1 MLELNQPNVEEIHVK
16 DVNEETFMDDVI
28 EASKTS
34 PVVVDF
40 WAPWCGPCK
49 TLGPALEAEVKATNG
64 KIKMVKIDIDQ
75 NQNLASQMRIQSIP
89 AVFAFVDGQPID
101 GFMGAKAPSEL
112 KSFIDKLLEKVTDD
126 DGDLS
131 EAIAVANEM
140 LNAKEFN
147 DAAETFEANIKAP
160 KLNFES
166 TEYNYIKEWITEFE
180 NVLKSSAFS
189 DPTQGYQKYIDVDS
203 FVDWYL
209 INEITKNKDAKE
221 ESSIYLNMI
230 PGEKI
235 KMGPLWDFDLAFGN
249 VENSEFENPEGFWI
263 KDNAWYRGLF
273 QDPNFVNKVKT
284 RFAYFR
290 SQQIFLLERI
300 DFYASYLDE
309 LQQNNHAQWDVFR
322 NIPWPNTSA
331 SESYKQEVDE
341 LKSWYNDRMDWLDN
355 AIGNL

>member
-1 MLELNQPNVEEIHVK
+1 MLELNQTNVEENHVK

-34 PVVVDF
+34 PIVVDF

-147 DAAETFEANIKAP
+147 DAAETFEAILGEDP
-160 KLNFES
+160 ES
-166 TEYNYIKEWITEFE
+166 A
-180 NVLKSSAFS
+180 LAFVGLFNAKIGAKKVN
-189 DPTQGYQKYIDVDS
+189 DAKKMLD
-203 FVDWYL
+203 
-209 INEITKNKDAKE
+209 EIPEALKNKSEILALQAQIDLSNQAE
-221 ESSIYLNMI
+221 GV
-230 PGEKI
+230 GEI
-235 KMGPLWDFDLAFGN
+235 NDLRSTLTNNENNHQARFDLALALFTKG
-249 VENSEFENPEGFWI
+249 ETSEAIQELLTIFRVDQEWNDDAARQQLFKFFDILGSENPITLSGRRQL
-263 KDNAWYRGLF
+263 ASMLF
-273 QDPNFVNKVKT
+273 
-284 RFAYFR
+284 A
-290 SQQIFLLERI
+290 
-300 DFYASYLDE
+300 
-309 LQQNNHAQWDVFR
+309 
-322 NIPWPNTSA
+322 
-331 SESYKQEVDE
+331 
-341 LKSWYNDRMDWLDN
+341 
-355 AIGNL
+355 

>member
-1 MLELNQPNVEEIHVK
+1 MLELNQPNVEENHVK

-34 PVVVDF
+34 PIVVDF

-140 LNAKEFN
+140 LNAEEFN
-147 DAAETFEANIKAP
+147 DAAETFEAILGEDP
-160 KLNFES
+160 ES
-166 TEYNYIKEWITEFE
+166 A
-180 NVLKSSAFS
+180 LAFV
-189 DPTQGYQKYIDVDS
+189 GLFNARMGAKK
-203 FVDWYL
+203 
-209 INEITKNKDAKE
+209 INDAKTMLEEIPDALKNKAEILALQAQIDLSNQAE
-221 ESSIYLNMI
+221 GV
-230 PGEKI
+230 GEI
-235 KMGPLWDFDLAFGN
+235 NDLRSTLTNDENNHQARFDLALALFTKG
-249 VENSEFENPEGFWI
+249 ETSEAIQELLTIFRIDQEWNDDAARQQLFKFFDILGSENPITLSGRRQL
-263 KDNAWYRGLF
+263 ASMLF
-273 QDPNFVNKVKT
+273 
-284 RFAYFR
+284 A
-290 SQQIFLLERI
+290 
-300 DFYASYLDE
+300 
-309 LQQNNHAQWDVFR
+309 
-322 NIPWPNTSA
+322 
-331 SESYKQEVDE
+331 
-341 LKSWYNDRMDWLDN
+341 
-355 AIGNL
+355 

>member
-34 PVVVDF
+34 PIVVDF

-147 DAAETFEANIKAP
+147 DAAETFEAILGEDP
-160 KLNFES
+160 ES
-166 TEYNYIKEWITEFE
+166 A
-180 NVLKSSAFS
+180 LAFV
-189 DPTQGYQKYIDVDS
+189 GLFNARMGAKK
-203 FVDWYL
+203 
-209 INEITKNKDAKE
+209 INDAKTMLEEIPDALKNKAEILALQAQIDLSNQAE
-221 ESSIYLNMI
+221 GV
-230 PGEKI
+230 GEI
-235 KMGPLWDFDLAFGN
+235 NDLRSTLTNDENNQQARFDLALALFTKG
-249 VENSEFENPEGFWI
+249 ETSEAIQELLTIFRVDQEWNDDAARQQLFKFFDILGSENPITLSGRRQL
-263 KDNAWYRGLF
+263 ASMLF
-273 QDPNFVNKVKT
+273 
-284 RFAYFR
+284 A
-290 SQQIFLLERI
+290 
-300 DFYASYLDE
+300 
-309 LQQNNHAQWDVFR
+309 
-322 NIPWPNTSA
+322 
-331 SESYKQEVDE
+331 
-341 LKSWYNDRMDWLDN
+341 
-355 AIGNL
+355 

>member
-1 MLELNQPNVEEIHVK
+1 MLELNQPNVEENHVK

-34 PVVVDF
+34 PIVVDF

-131 EAIAVANEM
+131 EALAVANEM

-147 DAAETFEANIKAP
+147 DAAETFEAILGEDP
-160 KLNFES
+160 ES
-166 TEYNYIKEWITEFE
+166 A
-180 NVLKSSAFS
+180 LAFV
-189 DPTQGYQKYIDVDS
+189 GLFNAKMGAKK
-203 FVDWYL
+203 
-209 INEITKNKDAKE
+209 INDAKTMLEEIPDALKNKAEILALQAQIDLSNQAE
-221 ESSIYLNMI
+221 GV
-230 PGEKI
+230 GEI
-235 KMGPLWDFDLAFGN
+235 NDLRSTLTNDGNNHQARFDLALALFTKG
-249 VENSEFENPEGFWI
+249 ETSEAIQELLTIFRVDQEWNDDAARQQLFKFFDILGSENPITLSGRRQL
-263 KDNAWYRGLF
+263 ASMLF
-273 QDPNFVNKVKT
+273 
-284 RFAYFR
+284 A
-290 SQQIFLLERI
+290 
-300 DFYASYLDE
+300 
-309 LQQNNHAQWDVFR
+309 
-322 NIPWPNTSA
+322 
-331 SESYKQEVDE
+331 
-341 LKSWYNDRMDWLDN
+341 
-355 AIGNL
+355 

>member
-1 MLELNQPNVEEIHVK
+1 MLELNQPNIKEIHVK

-34 PVVVDF
+34 PIVVDF

-140 LNAKEFN
+140 LNAEEFN
-147 DAAETFEANIKAP
+147 DAAETFEAILGEDP
-160 KLNFES
+160 ES
-166 TEYNYIKEWITEFE
+166 A
-180 NVLKSSAFS
+180 LAFVGLFNAKMGAKKVN
-189 DPTQGYQKYIDVDS
+189 DAKKMLD
-203 FVDWYL
+203 
-209 INEITKNKDAKE
+209 EIPEALKNKSEILALQAQIDLSNQAE
-221 ESSIYLNMI
+221 GV
-230 PGEKI
+230 GEI
-235 KMGPLWDFDLAFGN
+235 NDLRSTLTNDENNHQARFDLALALFTKG
-249 VENSEFENPEGFWI
+249 ETSEAIQELLTIFRVDQEWNDDAARQQLFKFFDILGSENPITLSGRRQL
-263 KDNAWYRGLF
+263 ASMLF
-273 QDPNFVNKVKT
+273 
-284 RFAYFR
+284 A
-290 SQQIFLLERI
+290 
-300 DFYASYLDE
+300 
-309 LQQNNHAQWDVFR
+309 
-322 NIPWPNTSA
+322 
-331 SESYKQEVDE
+331 
-341 LKSWYNDRMDWLDN
+341 
-355 AIGNL
+355 

>member
-1 MLELNQPNVEEIHVK
+1 MLELNQPNIQEIHVK

-112 KSFIDKLLEKVTDD
+112 KSFIEKLLEKATNN

-140 LNAKEFN
+140 LNAEEFN
-147 DAAETFEANIKAP
+147 DAAETFEAILGEDP
-160 KLNFES
+160 ES
-166 TEYNYIKEWITEFE
+166 A
-180 NVLKSSAFS
+180 LAFV
-189 DPTQGYQKYIDVDS
+189 GLFNARMGAKK
-203 FVDWYL
+203 
-209 INEITKNKDAKE
+209 INDAKKMLEEIPDALKNKAEILALQAQIDLSNQAE
-221 ESSIYLNMI
+221 GV
-230 PGEKI
+230 GEI
-235 KMGPLWDFDLAFGN
+235 NDLRSTLTNDENNHQARFDLALALFTKG
-249 VENSEFENPEGFWI
+249 ETSEAIQELLTIFRVDQEWNDDAARQQLFKFFDILGSENPITLSGRRQL
-263 KDNAWYRGLF
+263 ASMLF
-273 QDPNFVNKVKT
+273 
-284 RFAYFR
+284 A
-290 SQQIFLLERI
+290 
-300 DFYASYLDE
+300 
-309 LQQNNHAQWDVFR
+309 
-322 NIPWPNTSA
+322 
-331 SESYKQEVDE
+331 
-341 LKSWYNDRMDWLDN
+341 
-355 AIGNL
+355 

>member
-1 MLELNQPNVEEIHVK
+1 MLELNQPNVEENHVK

-28 EASKTS
+28 EASKST
-34 PVVVDF
+34 PIVVDF

-147 DAAETFEANIKAP
+147 DAAETFEAILGEDP
-160 KLNFES
+160 ES
-166 TEYNYIKEWITEFE
+166 A
-180 NVLKSSAFS
+180 LAFV
-189 DPTQGYQKYIDVDS
+189 GLFNARMGAKK
-203 FVDWYL
+203 
-209 INEITKNKDAKE
+209 INDAKTMLEEIPDALKNKAEILALQAQIDLSNQAE
-221 ESSIYLNMI
+221 GV
-230 PGEKI
+230 GEI
-235 KMGPLWDFDLAFGN
+235 NDLRSTLTNDENNHQARFDLALALFTKG
-249 VENSEFENPEGFWI
+249 ETSEAIQELLTIFRVDQEWNDDAARQQLFKIFDILGSENPITLSGRRQL
-263 KDNAWYRGLF
+263 ASMLF
-273 QDPNFVNKVKT
+273 
-284 RFAYFR
+284 A
-290 SQQIFLLERI
+290 
-300 DFYASYLDE
+300 
-309 LQQNNHAQWDVFR
+309 
-322 NIPWPNTSA
+322 
-331 SESYKQEVDE
+331 
-341 LKSWYNDRMDWLDN
+341 
-355 AIGNL
+355 

>member
-131 EAIAVANEM
+131 EAIAIANEM

-147 DAAETFEANIKAP
+147 DAAETFEAILGEDP
-160 KLNFES
+160 ES
-166 TEYNYIKEWITEFE
+166 A
-180 NVLKSSAFS
+180 LAFV
-189 DPTQGYQKYIDVDS
+189 GLFNARMGAKK
-203 FVDWYL
+203 
-209 INEITKNKDAKE
+209 INDAKTMLEEIPEALKNKSEILALQAQIDLSNQAE
-221 ESSIYLNMI
+221 GV
-230 PGEKI
+230 GEI
-235 KMGPLWDFDLAFGN
+235 NDLRSTLTNDENNHQARFDLALALFTKG
-249 VENSEFENPEGFWI
+249 ETSEAIQELLTIFRVDQEWNDDAARQQLFKFFDILGSENPITLSGRRQL
-263 KDNAWYRGLF
+263 ASMLF
-273 QDPNFVNKVKT
+273 
-284 RFAYFR
+284 A
-290 SQQIFLLERI
+290 
-300 DFYASYLDE
+300 
-309 LQQNNHAQWDVFR
+309 
-322 NIPWPNTSA
+322 
-331 SESYKQEVDE
+331 
-341 LKSWYNDRMDWLDN
+341 
-355 AIGNL
+355 

>member
-1 MLELNQPNVEEIHVK
+1 MLELNQPNVEENHVK

-34 PVVVDF
+34 PIVVDF

-147 DAAETFEANIKAP
+147 DAAETFEAILGEDP
-160 KLNFES
+160 ES
-166 TEYNYIKEWITEFE
+166 A
-180 NVLKSSAFS
+180 LAFV
-189 DPTQGYQKYIDVDS
+189 GLFNARMGAKK
-203 FVDWYL
+203 
-209 INEITKNKDAKE
+209 INDAKTMLEEIPDALKNKAEILALQAQIDLSNQAE
-221 ESSIYLNMI
+221 GV
-230 PGEKI
+230 GEI
-235 KMGPLWDFDLAFGN
+235 NDLRSTLTNDENNHQARFDLALALFTKG
-249 VENSEFENPEGFWI
+249 ETSEALQELLTIFRIDQEWNDDAARQQLFKFFDILGSENPITLSGRRQL
-263 KDNAWYRGLF
+263 ASMLF
-273 QDPNFVNKVKT
+273 
-284 RFAYFR
+284 A
-290 SQQIFLLERI
+290 
-300 DFYASYLDE
+300 
-309 LQQNNHAQWDVFR
+309 
-322 NIPWPNTSA
+322 
-331 SESYKQEVDE
+331 
-341 LKSWYNDRMDWLDN
+341 
-355 AIGNL
+355 